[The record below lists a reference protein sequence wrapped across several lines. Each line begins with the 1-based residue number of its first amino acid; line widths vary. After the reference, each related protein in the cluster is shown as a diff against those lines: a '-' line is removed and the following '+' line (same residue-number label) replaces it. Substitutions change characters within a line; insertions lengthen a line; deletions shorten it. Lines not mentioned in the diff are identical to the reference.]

1 MQRSLFSNWN
11 FLIGS
16 NLLAII
22 GLKNVTVNY
31 VKKFPN
37 KFPESKL
44 ALKKYARSA
53 ILQKPFV
60 YFFEKYLVRKYKKI
74 TRLIN
79 FVF

>member
-44 ALKKYARSA
+44 ALKN
-53 ILQKPFV
+53 ILLENIRN
-60 YFFEKYLVRKYKKI
+60 Y
-74 TRLIN
+74 
-79 FVF
+79 

>member
-37 KFPESKL
+37 KFPETKL
-44 ALKKYARSA
+44 ALKN
-53 ILQKPFV
+53 ILL
-60 YFFEKYLVRKYKKI
+60 ENIRK
-74 TRLIN
+74 LLD
-79 FVF
+79 